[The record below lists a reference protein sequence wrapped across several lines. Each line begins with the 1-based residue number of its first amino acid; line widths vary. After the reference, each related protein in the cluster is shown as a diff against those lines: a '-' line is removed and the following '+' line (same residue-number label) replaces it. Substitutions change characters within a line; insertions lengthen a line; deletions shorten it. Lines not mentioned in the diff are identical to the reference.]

1 MAKEKK
7 IKVKKKIDWKHE
19 MALAPGY
26 IIVILWV
33 AFTFMLLG
41 WIIAASLSTTTDIFA
56 GKALKFP
63 SGLHFENYMQAWGS
77 GGVATFFTNSLL
89 YAVVSC
95 VLLILICAPA
105 AYVLARYTFI
115 GNKIIQTS
123 LVSAMGIPITMIVLP
138 LFGVV
143 ANLGILN
150 NVAASKVTLI
160 FLYVGINIPYTTIF
174 LLTFFANIS
183 STYEEAAAY
192 IEEIPKFTK
201 KHTLEHTK
209 LFLKRLG
216 NPAVDRKIVH
226 VAGTNGKG
234 SVCAYLQAILMAEGK
249 RTGFFTSPH
258 LVSVNERIR
267 MDNVQIDNKTF
278 LEVFRKVLKTVRRMV
293 EDGIEH
299 PSYFEFL
306 FGMGMT
312 AFAETDVEYII
323 LETGLGGRLDA
334 TNAVEKPVLSIITSI
349 SLDHT
354 AILGDTIR
362 KIAVEKAGIIK
373 PKVPVFFDGSNK
385 EAAEVIRTKGE
396 ELGVYCREVT
406 NHAYEIREVHRKYI
420 AFSRRSAYDK
430 DVIFQVPMCGCY
442 QAMNAELALE
452 ASEYL
457 LAGEEIHMERW
468 KQVLAQLHW
477 EGRMERIG
485 AHITVDGA
493 HNPGAMQAFVESV
506 KALDE
511 SERGEMILLFSAVS
525 DKKYDEMIEY
535 LCGNLDVKAYIVT
548 QIEDERGVPVEEL
561 ADIFRRYTDRPV
573 YCKER
578 LEDAVRTALD
588 KRGESGEIYCLGSLY
603 LVGMIKKL
611 LAGGAIDA

>member
-1 MAKEKK
+1 MMLTKKEP
-7 IKVKKKIDWKHE
+7 E
-19 MALAPGY
+19 
-26 IIVILWV
+26 
-33 AFTFMLLG
+33 TF
-41 WIIAASLSTTTDIFA
+41 
-56 GKALKFP
+56 
-63 SGLHFENYMQAWGS
+63 
-77 GGVATFFTNSLL
+77 
-89 YAVVSC
+89 
-95 VLLILICAPA
+95 
-105 AYVLARYTFI
+105 
-115 GNKIIQTS
+115 
-123 LVSAMGIPITMIVLP
+123 
-138 LFGVV
+138 
-143 ANLGILN
+143 
-150 NVAASKVTLI
+150 
-160 FLYVGINIPYTTIF
+160 
-174 LLTFFANIS
+174 
-183 STYEEAAAY
+183 TYEEAAAY

-209 LFLKRLG
+209 TFLKRLG
-216 NPAVDRKIVH
+216 NPAADRKIVH

-267 MDNVQIDNKTF
+267 VDNIQIDNETF
-278 LEVFRKVLKTVRRMV
+278 LKVFRKVLKIVRQMV

-334 TNAVEKPVLSIITSI
+334 TNAIDNPALAIITSI

-354 AILGDTIR
+354 AILGDTIE
-362 KIAVEKAGIIK
+362 KIAGEKAGIIK
-373 PKVPVFFDGSNK
+373 SGVPVFFDGSSK
-385 EAAEVIRTKGE
+385 KAAEVIKAKAS
-396 ELGVYCREVT
+396 ELGVSCREVT
-406 NHAYEIREVHRKYI
+406 KNAYEIQEVHRKYI

-457 LAGEEIHMERW
+457 LAGEEIHMDRW
-468 KQVLAQLHW
+468 KEALAELHW
-477 EGRMERIG
+477 EGRMERVG

-493 HNPGAMQAFVESV
+493 HNPGAMEAFVESV

-511 SERGEMILLFSAVS
+511 SERGEMVLLFSAVS
-525 DKKYDEMIEY
+525 DKKYDQMIEY
-535 LCGNLDVKAYIVT
+535 LCENLDVKAYVVT
-548 QIEDERGVPVEEL
+548 QIEDERGVPAEEL
-561 ADIFRRYTDRPV
+561 ADVFRRYTDRPV

-578 LEDAVRTALD
+578 LEDAVRTAMNE
-588 KRGESGEIYCLGSLY
+588 RGETGEIYCLGSLY
-603 LVGMIKKL
+603 LVGMMKKL

>member
-1 MAKEKK
+1 MMLNKKEPE
-7 IKVKKKIDWKHE
+7 V
-19 MALAPGY
+19 
-26 IIVILWV
+26 
-33 AFTFMLLG
+33 F
-41 WIIAASLSTTTDIFA
+41 
-56 GKALKFP
+56 
-63 SGLHFENYMQAWGS
+63 
-77 GGVATFFTNSLL
+77 
-89 YAVVSC
+89 
-95 VLLILICAPA
+95 
-105 AYVLARYTFI
+105 
-115 GNKIIQTS
+115 
-123 LVSAMGIPITMIVLP
+123 
-138 LFGVV
+138 
-143 ANLGILN
+143 
-150 NVAASKVTLI
+150 
-160 FLYVGINIPYTTIF
+160 
-174 LLTFFANIS
+174 
-183 STYEEAAAY
+183 TYEEAAAY

-334 TNAVEKPVLSIITSI
+334 TNAVEKPALSIITSI

-354 AILGDTIR
+354 AILGDTIE
-362 KIAVEKAGIIK
+362 KIAGEKAGIIK
-373 PKVPVFFDGSNK
+373 PGVSVFFDGSSK
-385 EAAEVIRTKGE
+385 KAAEVIKAKAS
-396 ELGVYCREVT
+396 ELGVSCREVT
-406 NHAYEIREVHRKYI
+406 KNAYEIQEVHRKYI

-457 LAGEEIHMERW
+457 LAGEEIHMDRW
-468 KQVLAQLHW
+468 KEALAELHW
-477 EGRMERIG
+477 EGRMERVG

-493 HNPGAMQAFVESV
+493 HNPGAMEAFVESV

-511 SERGEMILLFSAVS
+511 SERGEMVLLFSAVS
-525 DKKYDEMIEY
+525 DKKYDQMIEY
-535 LCGNLDVKAYIVT
+535 LCENLDVKAYVVT
-548 QIEDERGVPVEEL
+548 QIEDERGVPAEEL
-561 ADIFRRYTDRPV
+561 ADVFRRYTDRPV

-578 LEDAVRTALD
+578 LEDAVRTAMNE
-588 KRGESGEIYCLGSLY
+588 RGETGEIYCLGSLY
-603 LVGMIKKL
+603 LVGMMKKL

>member
-1 MAKEKK
+1 MLTKKEP
-7 IKVKKKIDWKHE
+7 E
-19 MALAPGY
+19 
-26 IIVILWV
+26 
-33 AFTFMLLG
+33 TF
-41 WIIAASLSTTTDIFA
+41 
-56 GKALKFP
+56 
-63 SGLHFENYMQAWGS
+63 
-77 GGVATFFTNSLL
+77 
-89 YAVVSC
+89 
-95 VLLILICAPA
+95 
-105 AYVLARYTFI
+105 
-115 GNKIIQTS
+115 
-123 LVSAMGIPITMIVLP
+123 
-138 LFGVV
+138 
-143 ANLGILN
+143 
-150 NVAASKVTLI
+150 
-160 FLYVGINIPYTTIF
+160 
-174 LLTFFANIS
+174 
-183 STYEEAAAY
+183 TYEEAAAY

-209 LFLKRLG
+209 TFLKRLG
-216 NPAVDRKIVH
+216 NPAADRKIVH

-267 MDNVQIDNKTF
+267 VDNIQIDNETF
-278 LEVFRKVLKTVRRMV
+278 LKVFRKVLKIVRQMV

-334 TNAVEKPVLSIITSI
+334 TNAIDNPALVIITSI

-354 AILGDTIR
+354 AILGDTIE
-362 KIAVEKAGIIK
+362 KIAGEKAGIIK
-373 PKVPVFFDGSNK
+373 PGVPVFFDGSSK
-385 EAAEVIRTKGE
+385 KAAEVIKAKAS
-396 ELGVYCREVT
+396 ELGVSCREVT
-406 NHAYEIREVHRKYI
+406 KNAYEIQEVHRKYI

-457 LAGEEIHMERW
+457 LAGEEIHMDRW
-468 KQVLAQLHW
+468 KEALAELHW
-477 EGRMERIG
+477 EGRMERVG

-493 HNPGAMQAFVESV
+493 HNPGAMEAFVESV

-511 SERGEMILLFSAVS
+511 SERGEMVLLFSAVS
-525 DKKYDEMIEY
+525 DKKYDQMIEY
-535 LCGNLDVKAYIVT
+535 LCENLDVKAYVVT
-548 QIEDERGVPVEEL
+548 QIEDERGVPAEEL
-561 ADIFRRYTDRPV
+561 ADVFRRYTDRPV

-578 LEDAVRTALD
+578 LEDAVRTAMNE
-588 KRGESGEIYCLGSLY
+588 RGETGEIYCLGSLY
-603 LVGMIKKL
+603 LVGMMKKL

>member
-1 MAKEKK
+1 MMLTKKEP
-7 IKVKKKIDWKHE
+7 E
-19 MALAPGY
+19 
-26 IIVILWV
+26 
-33 AFTFMLLG
+33 TF
-41 WIIAASLSTTTDIFA
+41 
-56 GKALKFP
+56 
-63 SGLHFENYMQAWGS
+63 
-77 GGVATFFTNSLL
+77 
-89 YAVVSC
+89 
-95 VLLILICAPA
+95 
-105 AYVLARYTFI
+105 
-115 GNKIIQTS
+115 
-123 LVSAMGIPITMIVLP
+123 
-138 LFGVV
+138 
-143 ANLGILN
+143 
-150 NVAASKVTLI
+150 
-160 FLYVGINIPYTTIF
+160 
-174 LLTFFANIS
+174 
-183 STYEEAAAY
+183 TYEEAAAY

-209 LFLKRLG
+209 TFLKRLG
-216 NPAVDRKIVH
+216 NPAADRKIVH

-334 TNAVEKPVLSIITSI
+334 TNAIDNPALAIITSI

-354 AILGDTIR
+354 AILGDTIE
-362 KIAVEKAGIIK
+362 KIAGEKAGIIK
-373 PKVPVFFDGSNK
+373 PGVPVFFDGSSK
-385 EAAEVIRTKGE
+385 KAAEVIKAKAS
-396 ELGVYCREVT
+396 ELGVSCREVT
-406 NHAYEIREVHRKYI
+406 KNAYEIQEVHRKYI

-457 LAGEEIHMERW
+457 LAGEEIHMDRW
-468 KQVLAQLHW
+468 KEALAELHW
-477 EGRMERIG
+477 EGRMERVG

-493 HNPGAMQAFVESV
+493 HNPGAMEAFVESV

-511 SERGEMILLFSAVS
+511 SERGEMVLLFSAVS
-525 DKKYDEMIEY
+525 DKKYDQMIEY
-535 LCGNLDVKAYIVT
+535 LCENLDVKAYVVT
-548 QIEDERGVPVEEL
+548 QIEDERGVPAEEL
-561 ADIFRRYTDRPV
+561 ADVFRRYTDRPV

-578 LEDAVRTALD
+578 LEDAVRTAMNE
-588 KRGESGEIYCLGSLY
+588 RGETGEIYCLGSLY
-603 LVGMIKKL
+603 LVGMMKKL

>member
-1 MAKEKK
+1 MLTKKEP
-7 IKVKKKIDWKHE
+7 E
-19 MALAPGY
+19 
-26 IIVILWV
+26 
-33 AFTFMLLG
+33 TF
-41 WIIAASLSTTTDIFA
+41 
-56 GKALKFP
+56 
-63 SGLHFENYMQAWGS
+63 
-77 GGVATFFTNSLL
+77 
-89 YAVVSC
+89 
-95 VLLILICAPA
+95 
-105 AYVLARYTFI
+105 
-115 GNKIIQTS
+115 
-123 LVSAMGIPITMIVLP
+123 
-138 LFGVV
+138 
-143 ANLGILN
+143 
-150 NVAASKVTLI
+150 
-160 FLYVGINIPYTTIF
+160 
-174 LLTFFANIS
+174 
-183 STYEEAAAY
+183 TYEEAAAY

-209 LFLKRLG
+209 TFLKRLG
-216 NPAVDRKIVH
+216 NPAADRKIVH

-234 SVCAYLQAILMAEGK
+234 SICAYLQAILMAEGK

-267 MDNVQIDNKTF
+267 VDNIQIDNETF
-278 LEVFRKVLKTVRRMV
+278 LKVFRKVLKIVRQMV

-334 TNAVEKPVLSIITSI
+334 TNAIDNPALAIITSI

-354 AILGDTIR
+354 AILGDTIE
-362 KIAVEKAGIIK
+362 KIAGEKAGIIK
-373 PKVPVFFDGSNK
+373 PGVPVFFDGSSK
-385 EAAEVIRTKGE
+385 KAAEVIKAKAS
-396 ELGVYCREVT
+396 ELGVSCREVT
-406 NHAYEIREVHRKYI
+406 KNAYEIQEVHRKYI

-457 LAGEEIHMERW
+457 LAGEEIHMDRW
-468 KQVLAQLHW
+468 KEALAELHW
-477 EGRMERIG
+477 EGRMERVG

-493 HNPGAMQAFVESV
+493 HNPGAMEAFVESV

-511 SERGEMILLFSAVS
+511 SERGEMVLLFSAVS
-525 DKKYDEMIEY
+525 DKKYDQMIEY
-535 LCGNLDVKAYIVT
+535 LCENLDVKAYVVT
-548 QIEDERGVPVEEL
+548 QIEDERGVPAEEL
-561 ADIFRRYTDRPV
+561 ADVFRRYTDRPV

-578 LEDAVRTALD
+578 LEDAVRTAMNE
-588 KRGESGEIYCLGSLY
+588 RGETGEIYCLGSLY
-603 LVGMIKKL
+603 LVGMMKKL

>member
-1 MAKEKK
+1 MMLTKKEP
-7 IKVKKKIDWKHE
+7 E
-19 MALAPGY
+19 
-26 IIVILWV
+26 
-33 AFTFMLLG
+33 TF
-41 WIIAASLSTTTDIFA
+41 
-56 GKALKFP
+56 
-63 SGLHFENYMQAWGS
+63 
-77 GGVATFFTNSLL
+77 
-89 YAVVSC
+89 
-95 VLLILICAPA
+95 
-105 AYVLARYTFI
+105 
-115 GNKIIQTS
+115 
-123 LVSAMGIPITMIVLP
+123 
-138 LFGVV
+138 
-143 ANLGILN
+143 
-150 NVAASKVTLI
+150 
-160 FLYVGINIPYTTIF
+160 
-174 LLTFFANIS
+174 
-183 STYEEAAAY
+183 TYEEAAAY

-209 LFLKRLG
+209 TFLKRLG
-216 NPAVDRKIVH
+216 NPAADRKIVH

-267 MDNVQIDNKTF
+267 VDNIQIDNETF
-278 LEVFRKVLKTVRRMV
+278 LKVFRKVLKIVRQMV

-334 TNAVEKPVLSIITSI
+334 TNAIDNPALAIITSI

-354 AILGDTIR
+354 AILGDTIE
-362 KIAVEKAGIIK
+362 KIAGEKAGIIK
-373 PKVPVFFDGSNK
+373 PGVPVFFDGSSK
-385 EAAEVIRTKGE
+385 KAAEVIKAKAS
-396 ELGVYCREVT
+396 ELGVSCREVT
-406 NHAYEIREVHRKYI
+406 KNAYEIQEVHRKYI

-457 LAGEEIHMERW
+457 LAGEEIHMDRW
-468 KQVLAQLHW
+468 KEALAELHW
-477 EGRMERIG
+477 EGRMERVG

-493 HNPGAMQAFVESV
+493 HNPGAMEAFVESV

-511 SERGEMILLFSAVS
+511 SERGEMVLLFSAVS
-525 DKKYDEMIEY
+525 DKKYDQMIEY
-535 LCGNLDVKAYIVT
+535 LCENLDVKAYIVT
-548 QIEDERGVPVEEL
+548 QIEDERGVSAEEL
-561 ADIFRRYTDRPV
+561 ADVFRRYTDRPV

-578 LEDAVRTALD
+578 LEDAVRTAMNE
-588 KRGESGEIYCLGSLY
+588 RGETGEIYCLGSLY
-603 LVGMIKKL
+603 LVGMMKKL

>member
-1 MAKEKK
+1 MMLTKKES
-7 IKVKKKIDWKHE
+7 E
-19 MALAPGY
+19 
-26 IIVILWV
+26 
-33 AFTFMLLG
+33 TF
-41 WIIAASLSTTTDIFA
+41 
-56 GKALKFP
+56 
-63 SGLHFENYMQAWGS
+63 
-77 GGVATFFTNSLL
+77 
-89 YAVVSC
+89 
-95 VLLILICAPA
+95 
-105 AYVLARYTFI
+105 
-115 GNKIIQTS
+115 
-123 LVSAMGIPITMIVLP
+123 
-138 LFGVV
+138 
-143 ANLGILN
+143 
-150 NVAASKVTLI
+150 
-160 FLYVGINIPYTTIF
+160 
-174 LLTFFANIS
+174 
-183 STYEEAAAY
+183 TYEEAAAY

-209 LFLKRLG
+209 TFLKRLG
-216 NPAVDRKIVH
+216 NPAADRKIVH

-267 MDNVQIDNKTF
+267 VDNIQIDNETF
-278 LEVFRKVLKTVRRMV
+278 LKVFRKVLKIVRQMV

-334 TNAVEKPVLSIITSI
+334 TNAIDNPALAIITSI

-354 AILGDTIR
+354 AILGDTIE
-362 KIAVEKAGIIK
+362 KIAGEKAGIIK
-373 PKVPVFFDGSNK
+373 PGVSVFFDGSSK
-385 EAAEVIRTKGE
+385 KAAEVIKAKAS
-396 ELGVYCREVT
+396 ELGVSCREVT
-406 NHAYEIREVHRKYI
+406 KNAYEIQEVHRKYI

-457 LAGEEIHMERW
+457 LAGEEIHMDRW
-468 KQVLAQLHW
+468 KEALAELHW
-477 EGRMERIG
+477 EGRMERVG

-493 HNPGAMQAFVESV
+493 HNPGAMEAFVESV

-511 SERGEMILLFSAVS
+511 SERGEMVLLFSAVS
-525 DKKYDEMIEY
+525 DKKYDQMIEY
-535 LCGNLDVKAYIVT
+535 LCENLDVKAYVVT
-548 QIEDERGVPVEEL
+548 QIEDERGVPAEEL
-561 ADIFRRYTDRPV
+561 ADVFRRYTDRPV

-578 LEDAVRTALD
+578 LEDAVRTAMNE
-588 KRGESGEIYCLGSLY
+588 RGETGEIYCLGSLY
-603 LVGMIKKL
+603 LVGMMKKL

>member
-1 MAKEKK
+1 MMLTKKEP
-7 IKVKKKIDWKHE
+7 E
-19 MALAPGY
+19 
-26 IIVILWV
+26 
-33 AFTFMLLG
+33 TF
-41 WIIAASLSTTTDIFA
+41 
-56 GKALKFP
+56 
-63 SGLHFENYMQAWGS
+63 
-77 GGVATFFTNSLL
+77 
-89 YAVVSC
+89 
-95 VLLILICAPA
+95 
-105 AYVLARYTFI
+105 
-115 GNKIIQTS
+115 
-123 LVSAMGIPITMIVLP
+123 
-138 LFGVV
+138 
-143 ANLGILN
+143 
-150 NVAASKVTLI
+150 
-160 FLYVGINIPYTTIF
+160 
-174 LLTFFANIS
+174 
-183 STYEEAAAY
+183 TYEEAAAY

-209 LFLKRLG
+209 TFLKRLG
-216 NPAVDRKIVH
+216 NPAADRKIVH

-267 MDNVQIDNKTF
+267 VDNIQIDNETF
-278 LEVFRKVLKTVRRMV
+278 LKVFRKVLKIVRQMV

-306 FGMGMT
+306 FGMGMI

-334 TNAVEKPVLSIITSI
+334 TNAIDNPALAIITSI

-354 AILGDTIR
+354 AILGDTIE
-362 KIAVEKAGIIK
+362 KIAGEKAGIIK
-373 PKVPVFFDGSNK
+373 PGVPVFFDGSSK
-385 EAAEVIRTKGE
+385 KAAEVIKAKAS
-396 ELGVYCREVT
+396 ELGVSCREVT
-406 NHAYEIREVHRKYI
+406 KNAYEIQEVHRKYI

-457 LAGEEIHMERW
+457 LAGEEIHMDRW
-468 KQVLAQLHW
+468 KEALAELHW
-477 EGRMERIG
+477 EGRMERVG

-493 HNPGAMQAFVESV
+493 HNPGAMEAFVESV

-511 SERGEMILLFSAVS
+511 SERGEMVLLFSAVS
-525 DKKYDEMIEY
+525 DKKYDQMIEY
-535 LCGNLDVKAYIVT
+535 LCENLDVKAYVVT
-548 QIEDERGVPVEEL
+548 QIEDERGVPAEEL
-561 ADIFRRYTDRPV
+561 ADVFRRYTDRPV

-578 LEDAVRTALD
+578 LEDAVRTAMNE
-588 KRGESGEIYCLGSLY
+588 RGETGEIYCLGSLY
-603 LVGMIKKL
+603 LVGMMKKL

>member
-1 MAKEKK
+1 MMLAKKEP
-7 IKVKKKIDWKHE
+7 E
-19 MALAPGY
+19 
-26 IIVILWV
+26 
-33 AFTFMLLG
+33 TF
-41 WIIAASLSTTTDIFA
+41 
-56 GKALKFP
+56 
-63 SGLHFENYMQAWGS
+63 
-77 GGVATFFTNSLL
+77 
-89 YAVVSC
+89 
-95 VLLILICAPA
+95 
-105 AYVLARYTFI
+105 
-115 GNKIIQTS
+115 
-123 LVSAMGIPITMIVLP
+123 
-138 LFGVV
+138 
-143 ANLGILN
+143 
-150 NVAASKVTLI
+150 
-160 FLYVGINIPYTTIF
+160 
-174 LLTFFANIS
+174 
-183 STYEEAAAY
+183 TYEEAAAY

-209 LFLKRLG
+209 TFLKRLG
-216 NPAVDRKIVH
+216 NPAADRKIVH

-267 MDNVQIDNKTF
+267 VDNIQIDNETF
-278 LEVFRKVLKTVRRMV
+278 LKVFRKVLKIVRQMV

-334 TNAVEKPVLSIITSI
+334 TNAIDNPALAIITSI

-354 AILGDTIR
+354 AILGDTIE
-362 KIAVEKAGIIK
+362 KIAGEKAGIIK
-373 PKVPVFFDGSNK
+373 PGVPVFFDGSSK
-385 EAAEVIRTKGE
+385 KAAEVIKAKAS
-396 ELGVYCREVT
+396 ELGVSCREVT
-406 NHAYEIREVHRKYI
+406 KNAYEIQEVHRKYI

-457 LAGEEIHMERW
+457 LAGEEIHMDRW
-468 KQVLAQLHW
+468 KEALAELHW
-477 EGRMERIG
+477 EGRMERVG

-493 HNPGAMQAFVESV
+493 HNPGAMEAFVESV

-511 SERGEMILLFSAVS
+511 SERGEMVLLFSAVS
-525 DKKYDEMIEY
+525 DKKYDQMIEY
-535 LCGNLDVKAYIVT
+535 LCENLDVKAYVVT
-548 QIEDERGVPVEEL
+548 QIEDERGVPAEEL
-561 ADIFRRYTDRPV
+561 ADVFRRYTDRPV

-578 LEDAVRTALD
+578 LEDAVRTAMNE
-588 KRGESGEIYCLGSLY
+588 RGETGEIYCLGSLY
-603 LVGMIKKL
+603 LVGMMKKL

>member
-1 MAKEKK
+1 MMLTKKEP
-7 IKVKKKIDWKHE
+7 E
-19 MALAPGY
+19 
-26 IIVILWV
+26 
-33 AFTFMLLG
+33 TF
-41 WIIAASLSTTTDIFA
+41 
-56 GKALKFP
+56 
-63 SGLHFENYMQAWGS
+63 
-77 GGVATFFTNSLL
+77 
-89 YAVVSC
+89 
-95 VLLILICAPA
+95 
-105 AYVLARYTFI
+105 
-115 GNKIIQTS
+115 
-123 LVSAMGIPITMIVLP
+123 
-138 LFGVV
+138 
-143 ANLGILN
+143 
-150 NVAASKVTLI
+150 
-160 FLYVGINIPYTTIF
+160 
-174 LLTFFANIS
+174 
-183 STYEEAAAY
+183 TYEEAAAY

-209 LFLKRLG
+209 TFLKRLG
-216 NPAVDRKIVH
+216 NPAADRKIVH

-267 MDNVQIDNKTF
+267 VDNIQIDNETF
-278 LEVFRKVLKTVRRMV
+278 LKVFRKVLKIVRQMV

-334 TNAVEKPVLSIITSI
+334 TNAIDNPTLAIITSI

-354 AILGDTIR
+354 AILGDTIE
-362 KIAVEKAGIIK
+362 KIAGEKAGIIK
-373 PKVPVFFDGSNK
+373 PGVPVFFDGSSK
-385 EAAEVIRTKGE
+385 KAAEVIKAKAS
-396 ELGVYCREVT
+396 ELGVSCREVT
-406 NHAYEIREVHRKYI
+406 KNAYEIQEVHRKYI

-457 LAGEEIHMERW
+457 LAGEEIHMDRW
-468 KQVLAQLHW
+468 KEALAELHW
-477 EGRMERIG
+477 EGRMERVG
-485 AHITVDGA
+485 ALITVDGA
-493 HNPGAMQAFVESV
+493 HNPGAMEAFVESV

-511 SERGEMILLFSAVS
+511 SERGEMVLLFSAVS
-525 DKKYDEMIEY
+525 DKKYDQMIEY
-535 LCGNLDVKAYIVT
+535 LCENLDVKAYVVT
-548 QIEDERGVPVEEL
+548 QIEDERGVPAEEL
-561 ADIFRRYTDRPV
+561 ADVFRRYTDRPV

-578 LEDAVRTALD
+578 LEDAVRTAMNE
-588 KRGESGEIYCLGSLY
+588 RGETGEIYCLGSLY
-603 LVGMIKKL
+603 LVGMMKKL

>member
-1 MAKEKK
+1 MMLTKKEP
-7 IKVKKKIDWKHE
+7 E
-19 MALAPGY
+19 
-26 IIVILWV
+26 
-33 AFTFMLLG
+33 TF
-41 WIIAASLSTTTDIFA
+41 
-56 GKALKFP
+56 
-63 SGLHFENYMQAWGS
+63 
-77 GGVATFFTNSLL
+77 
-89 YAVVSC
+89 
-95 VLLILICAPA
+95 
-105 AYVLARYTFI
+105 
-115 GNKIIQTS
+115 
-123 LVSAMGIPITMIVLP
+123 
-138 LFGVV
+138 
-143 ANLGILN
+143 
-150 NVAASKVTLI
+150 
-160 FLYVGINIPYTTIF
+160 
-174 LLTFFANIS
+174 
-183 STYEEAAAY
+183 TYEEAAAY

-209 LFLKRLG
+209 TFLKRLG
-216 NPAVDRKIVH
+216 NPAADRKIVH

-267 MDNVQIDNKTF
+267 VDNILIDNETF
-278 LEVFRKVLKTVRRMV
+278 LKVFRKVLKIVRQMV

-306 FGMGMT
+306 FGMGMI

-334 TNAVEKPVLSIITSI
+334 TNAIDNPALAIITSI

-354 AILGDTIR
+354 AILGDTIE
-362 KIAVEKAGIIK
+362 KIAGEKAGIIK
-373 PKVPVFFDGSNK
+373 PGVPVFFDGSSK
-385 EAAEVIRTKGE
+385 KAAEVIKAKAS
-396 ELGVYCREVT
+396 ELGVSCREVT
-406 NHAYEIREVHRKYI
+406 KNAYEIQKVHRKYI

-457 LAGEEIHMERW
+457 LAGEEIHMDRW
-468 KQVLAQLHW
+468 KEALAELHW
-477 EGRMERIG
+477 EGRMERVG

-493 HNPGAMQAFVESV
+493 HNPGAMEAFVESV

-511 SERGEMILLFSAVS
+511 SERGEMVLLFSAVS
-525 DKKYDEMIEY
+525 DKKYDQMIEY
-535 LCGNLDVKAYIVT
+535 LCENLDVKAYVVT
-548 QIEDERGVPVEEL
+548 QIEDERGVPAEEL
-561 ADIFRRYTDRPV
+561 ADVFRRYTDRPV

-578 LEDAVRTALD
+578 LEDAVRTAMNE
-588 KRGESGEIYCLGSLY
+588 RGETGEIYCLGSLY
-603 LVGMIKKL
+603 LVGMMKKL

>member
-1 MAKEKK
+1 MLTKKEP
-7 IKVKKKIDWKHE
+7 E
-19 MALAPGY
+19 
-26 IIVILWV
+26 
-33 AFTFMLLG
+33 TF
-41 WIIAASLSTTTDIFA
+41 
-56 GKALKFP
+56 
-63 SGLHFENYMQAWGS
+63 
-77 GGVATFFTNSLL
+77 
-89 YAVVSC
+89 
-95 VLLILICAPA
+95 
-105 AYVLARYTFI
+105 
-115 GNKIIQTS
+115 
-123 LVSAMGIPITMIVLP
+123 
-138 LFGVV
+138 
-143 ANLGILN
+143 
-150 NVAASKVTLI
+150 
-160 FLYVGINIPYTTIF
+160 
-174 LLTFFANIS
+174 
-183 STYEEAAAY
+183 TYEEAAAY

-209 LFLKRLG
+209 TFLKRLG
-216 NPAVDRKIVH
+216 NPAADRKIVH

-234 SVCAYLQAILMAEGK
+234 SVCAYLQAILMTEGK

-267 MDNVQIDNKTF
+267 VDNIQIDNETF
-278 LEVFRKVLKTVRRMV
+278 LKVFRKVLKIARQMV

-334 TNAVEKPVLSIITSI
+334 TNAIDNPALAIITSI

-354 AILGDTIR
+354 AILGDTIE
-362 KIAVEKAGIIK
+362 KIAGEKAGIIK
-373 PKVPVFFDGSNK
+373 PGVPVFFDGSSK
-385 EAAEVIRTKGE
+385 KAAEVIKAKAS
-396 ELGVYCREVT
+396 ELGVSCREVT
-406 NHAYEIREVHRKYI
+406 KNAYEIQEVHRKYI

-457 LAGEEIHMERW
+457 LAGEEIHMDRW
-468 KQVLAQLHW
+468 KEALAELHW
-477 EGRMERIG
+477 EGRMERVG

-493 HNPGAMQAFVESV
+493 HNPGAMEAFVESV

-511 SERGEMILLFSAVS
+511 SERGEMVLLFSAVS
-525 DKKYDEMIEY
+525 DKKYDQMIEY
-535 LCGNLDVKAYIVT
+535 LCENLDVKAYVVT
-548 QIEDERGVPVEEL
+548 QIEDERGVPAEEL
-561 ADIFRRYTDRPV
+561 ADVFRRYTDRPV

-578 LEDAVRTALD
+578 LEDAVRTAMNE
-588 KRGESGEIYCLGSLY
+588 RGETGEIYCLGSLY
-603 LVGMIKKL
+603 LVGMMKKL

>member
-1 MAKEKK
+1 MMLTKKEP
-7 IKVKKKIDWKHE
+7 E
-19 MALAPGY
+19 
-26 IIVILWV
+26 
-33 AFTFMLLG
+33 TF
-41 WIIAASLSTTTDIFA
+41 
-56 GKALKFP
+56 
-63 SGLHFENYMQAWGS
+63 
-77 GGVATFFTNSLL
+77 
-89 YAVVSC
+89 
-95 VLLILICAPA
+95 
-105 AYVLARYTFI
+105 
-115 GNKIIQTS
+115 
-123 LVSAMGIPITMIVLP
+123 
-138 LFGVV
+138 
-143 ANLGILN
+143 
-150 NVAASKVTLI
+150 
-160 FLYVGINIPYTTIF
+160 
-174 LLTFFANIS
+174 
-183 STYEEAAAY
+183 TYEEAAAY

-209 LFLKRLG
+209 TFLKRLG
-216 NPAVDRKIVH
+216 NPAADRKIVH

-267 MDNVQIDNKTF
+267 VDNIQIDNETF
-278 LEVFRKVLKTVRRMV
+278 LKVFRKVLKIVRQMV

-334 TNAVEKPVLSIITSI
+334 TNAIDNPALAIITSI

-354 AILGDTIR
+354 AILGDTIE
-362 KIAVEKAGIIK
+362 KIASEKAGIIK
-373 PKVPVFFDGSNK
+373 PGVPVFFDGSSK
-385 EAAEVIRTKGE
+385 KAAEVIKAKAS
-396 ELGVYCREVT
+396 ELGVSCREVT
-406 NHAYEIREVHRKYI
+406 KNAYEIQEVHRKYI

-457 LAGEEIHMERW
+457 LAGEEIHMDRW
-468 KQVLAQLHW
+468 KEALAELHW
-477 EGRMERIG
+477 EGRMERVG

-493 HNPGAMQAFVESV
+493 HNPGAMEAFVESV

-511 SERGEMILLFSAVS
+511 SERGEMVLLFSAVS
-525 DKKYDEMIEY
+525 DKKYDQMIEY
-535 LCGNLDVKAYIVT
+535 LCENLDVKAYVVT
-548 QIEDERGVPVEEL
+548 QIEDERGVPAEEL
-561 ADIFRRYTDRPV
+561 ADVFRRYTDRPV

-578 LEDAVRTALD
+578 LEDAVRTAMNE
-588 KRGESGEIYCLGSLY
+588 RGETGEIYCLGSLY
-603 LVGMIKKL
+603 LVGMMKKL

>member
-1 MAKEKK
+1 MLTKKEP
-7 IKVKKKIDWKHE
+7 E
-19 MALAPGY
+19 
-26 IIVILWV
+26 
-33 AFTFMLLG
+33 TF
-41 WIIAASLSTTTDIFA
+41 
-56 GKALKFP
+56 
-63 SGLHFENYMQAWGS
+63 
-77 GGVATFFTNSLL
+77 
-89 YAVVSC
+89 
-95 VLLILICAPA
+95 
-105 AYVLARYTFI
+105 
-115 GNKIIQTS
+115 
-123 LVSAMGIPITMIVLP
+123 
-138 LFGVV
+138 
-143 ANLGILN
+143 
-150 NVAASKVTLI
+150 
-160 FLYVGINIPYTTIF
+160 
-174 LLTFFANIS
+174 
-183 STYEEAAAY
+183 TYEEAAAY

-209 LFLKRLG
+209 TFLKRLG
-216 NPAVDRKIVH
+216 NPAADRKIVH

-267 MDNVQIDNKTF
+267 VDNIQIDNETF
-278 LEVFRKVLKTVRRMV
+278 LKVFRKVLKIVRQMV

-334 TNAVEKPVLSIITSI
+334 TNAIDNPALAIITSI

-354 AILGDTIR
+354 AILGDTIE
-362 KIAVEKAGIIK
+362 KIAGEKAGIIK
-373 PKVPVFFDGSNK
+373 PGVPVFFGGSSK
-385 EAAEVIRTKGE
+385 KAAEVIKAKAS
-396 ELGVYCREVT
+396 ELGVSCREVT
-406 NHAYEIREVHRKYI
+406 KNAYEIQEVHRKYI

-457 LAGEEIHMERW
+457 LAGEEIHMDRW
-468 KQVLAQLHW
+468 KEALAELHW
-477 EGRMERIG
+477 EGRMERVG

-493 HNPGAMQAFVESV
+493 HNPGAMEAFVESV

-511 SERGEMILLFSAVS
+511 SERGEMVLLFSAVS
-525 DKKYDEMIEY
+525 DKKYDQMIEY
-535 LCGNLDVKAYIVT
+535 LCENLDVKAYVVT
-548 QIEDERGVPVEEL
+548 QIEDERGVPAEEL
-561 ADIFRRYTDRPV
+561 ADVFRRYTDRPV

-578 LEDAVRTALD
+578 LEDAVRAAMNA
-588 KRGESGEIYCLGSLY
+588 RGETGEIYCLGSLY
-603 LVGMIKKL
+603 LVGMMKKL

>member
-1 MAKEKK
+1 MLTKKEP
-7 IKVKKKIDWKHE
+7 E
-19 MALAPGY
+19 
-26 IIVILWV
+26 
-33 AFTFMLLG
+33 TF
-41 WIIAASLSTTTDIFA
+41 
-56 GKALKFP
+56 
-63 SGLHFENYMQAWGS
+63 
-77 GGVATFFTNSLL
+77 
-89 YAVVSC
+89 
-95 VLLILICAPA
+95 
-105 AYVLARYTFI
+105 
-115 GNKIIQTS
+115 
-123 LVSAMGIPITMIVLP
+123 
-138 LFGVV
+138 
-143 ANLGILN
+143 
-150 NVAASKVTLI
+150 
-160 FLYVGINIPYTTIF
+160 
-174 LLTFFANIS
+174 
-183 STYEEAAAY
+183 TYEEAAAY

-209 LFLKRLG
+209 TFLKRLG
-216 NPAVDRKIVH
+216 NPAADRKIVH
-226 VAGTNGKG
+226 GAGTNGKG

-267 MDNVQIDNKTF
+267 VDNIQIDNETF
-278 LEVFRKVLKTVRRMV
+278 LKVFRKVLKIVRQMV

-334 TNAVEKPVLSIITSI
+334 TNAIDNPALAIITSI

-354 AILGDTIR
+354 AILGDTIE
-362 KIAVEKAGIIK
+362 KIAGEKAGIIK
-373 PKVPVFFDGSNK
+373 PGVPVFFDGSSK
-385 EAAEVIRTKGE
+385 KAAEVIKAKAS
-396 ELGVYCREVT
+396 ELGVSCREVT
-406 NHAYEIREVHRKYI
+406 KNAYEIQEVHRKYI

-457 LAGEEIHMERW
+457 LAGEEIHMDRW
-468 KQVLAQLHW
+468 KEALAELHW
-477 EGRMERIG
+477 EGRMERVG

-493 HNPGAMQAFVESV
+493 HNPGAMEAFVESV

-511 SERGEMILLFSAVS
+511 SERGEMVLLFSAVS
-525 DKKYDEMIEY
+525 DKKYDQMIEY
-535 LCGNLDVKAYIVT
+535 LCENLDVKAYVVT
-548 QIEDERGVPVEEL
+548 QIEDERGVPAEEL
-561 ADIFRRYTDRPV
+561 ADVFRRYTDRPV

-578 LEDAVRTALD
+578 LEDAVRTAMNE
-588 KRGESGEIYCLGSLY
+588 RGETGEIYCLGSLY
-603 LVGMIKKL
+603 LVGMMKKL

>member
-1 MAKEKK
+1 MLTKKEP
-7 IKVKKKIDWKHE
+7 E
-19 MALAPGY
+19 
-26 IIVILWV
+26 
-33 AFTFMLLG
+33 TF
-41 WIIAASLSTTTDIFA
+41 
-56 GKALKFP
+56 
-63 SGLHFENYMQAWGS
+63 
-77 GGVATFFTNSLL
+77 
-89 YAVVSC
+89 
-95 VLLILICAPA
+95 
-105 AYVLARYTFI
+105 
-115 GNKIIQTS
+115 
-123 LVSAMGIPITMIVLP
+123 
-138 LFGVV
+138 
-143 ANLGILN
+143 
-150 NVAASKVTLI
+150 
-160 FLYVGINIPYTTIF
+160 
-174 LLTFFANIS
+174 
-183 STYEEAAAY
+183 TYEEAAAY

-209 LFLKRLG
+209 TFLKRLG
-216 NPAVDRKIVH
+216 NPAADRKIVH

-267 MDNVQIDNKTF
+267 VDNIQIDNETF
-278 LEVFRKVLKTVRRMV
+278 LKVFRKVLKIVRQMV

-334 TNAVEKPVLSIITSI
+334 TNAIDNPALAIITSI

-354 AILGDTIR
+354 AILGDTIE
-362 KIAVEKAGIIK
+362 KIAGEKAGIIK
-373 PKVPVFFDGSNK
+373 PGVPVFFDGSSK
-385 EAAEVIRTKGE
+385 KAAEVIKAKAS
-396 ELGVYCREVT
+396 ELGVSCREVT
-406 NHAYEIREVHRKYI
+406 KNAYEIQEVHRKYI

-457 LAGEEIHMERW
+457 LAGEEIHMDRW
-468 KQVLAQLHW
+468 KEAFAELHW
-477 EGRMERIG
+477 EGRMERVG
-485 AHITVDGA
+485 AHIAVDGA
-493 HNPGAMQAFVESV
+493 HNPGAMEAFVESV

-511 SERGEMILLFSAVS
+511 SERGEMVLLFSAVS
-525 DKKYDEMIEY
+525 DKKYDQMIEY
-535 LCGNLDVKAYIVT
+535 LCENLDVKAYVVT
-548 QIEDERGVPVEEL
+548 QIEDERGVPAEEL
-561 ADIFRRYTDRPV
+561 ADVFRRYTDRPV

-578 LEDAVRTALD
+578 LEDAVRTAMNE
-588 KRGESGEIYCLGSLY
+588 RGKTGEIYCLGSLY
-603 LVGMIKKL
+603 LVGMMKKL

>member
-1 MAKEKK
+1 MMLTKKEP
-7 IKVKKKIDWKHE
+7 E
-19 MALAPGY
+19 
-26 IIVILWV
+26 
-33 AFTFMLLG
+33 TF
-41 WIIAASLSTTTDIFA
+41 
-56 GKALKFP
+56 
-63 SGLHFENYMQAWGS
+63 
-77 GGVATFFTNSLL
+77 
-89 YAVVSC
+89 
-95 VLLILICAPA
+95 
-105 AYVLARYTFI
+105 
-115 GNKIIQTS
+115 
-123 LVSAMGIPITMIVLP
+123 
-138 LFGVV
+138 
-143 ANLGILN
+143 
-150 NVAASKVTLI
+150 
-160 FLYVGINIPYTTIF
+160 
-174 LLTFFANIS
+174 
-183 STYEEAAAY
+183 TYEEAAAY

-209 LFLKRLG
+209 TFLKRLG
-216 NPAVDRKIVH
+216 NPAADRKIVH

-267 MDNVQIDNKTF
+267 VDNIQIDNETF
-278 LEVFRKVLKTVRRMV
+278 LKVFRKVLKIVRQMV

-306 FGMGMT
+306 FGIGMT

-334 TNAVEKPVLSIITSI
+334 TNAIDNPALAIITSI

-354 AILGDTIR
+354 AILGDTIE
-362 KIAVEKAGIIK
+362 KIAGEKAGIIK
-373 PKVPVFFDGSNK
+373 PGVPVFFDGSSK
-385 EAAEVIRTKGE
+385 KAAEVIKAKAS
-396 ELGVYCREVT
+396 ELGVSCREVT
-406 NHAYEIREVHRKYI
+406 KNAYEIQEVHRKYI

-457 LAGEEIHMERW
+457 LAGEEIHMDRW
-468 KQVLAQLHW
+468 KEALAELHW
-477 EGRMERIG
+477 EGRMERVG

-493 HNPGAMQAFVESV
+493 HNPGAMEAFVESV

-511 SERGEMILLFSAVS
+511 SERGEMVLLFSAVS
-525 DKKYDEMIEY
+525 DKKYDQMIEY
-535 LCGNLDVKAYIVT
+535 LCENLDVKAYVVT
-548 QIEDERGVPVEEL
+548 QIEDERGVPAEEL
-561 ADIFRRYTDRPV
+561 ADVFRRYTDRPV

-578 LEDAVRTALD
+578 LEDAVRTAMNE
-588 KRGESGEIYCLGSLY
+588 RGETGEIYCLGSLY
-603 LVGMIKKL
+603 LVGMMKKL

>member
-1 MAKEKK
+1 MLTKKEP
-7 IKVKKKIDWKHE
+7 E
-19 MALAPGY
+19 
-26 IIVILWV
+26 
-33 AFTFMLLG
+33 TF
-41 WIIAASLSTTTDIFA
+41 
-56 GKALKFP
+56 
-63 SGLHFENYMQAWGS
+63 
-77 GGVATFFTNSLL
+77 
-89 YAVVSC
+89 
-95 VLLILICAPA
+95 
-105 AYVLARYTFI
+105 
-115 GNKIIQTS
+115 
-123 LVSAMGIPITMIVLP
+123 
-138 LFGVV
+138 
-143 ANLGILN
+143 
-150 NVAASKVTLI
+150 
-160 FLYVGINIPYTTIF
+160 
-174 LLTFFANIS
+174 
-183 STYEEAAAY
+183 TYEEAAAY

-209 LFLKRLG
+209 TFLKRLG
-216 NPAVDRKIVH
+216 NPAADRKIVH

-267 MDNVQIDNKTF
+267 VDNIQIDNETF
-278 LEVFRKVLKTVRRMV
+278 LKVFRKVLKIVRQMV

-334 TNAVEKPVLSIITSI
+334 TNAIDNPALAIITSI

-354 AILGDTIR
+354 AILGDTIE
-362 KIAVEKAGIIK
+362 KIAGGKAGIIK
-373 PKVPVFFDGSNK
+373 PGVPVFFDGSSK
-385 EAAEVIRTKGE
+385 KAAEVIKAKAA
-396 ELGVYCREVT
+396 ELGVSCREVT
-406 NHAYEIREVHRKYI
+406 KNAYEIQEVHRKYI

-457 LAGEEIHMERW
+457 LAGEEIHMDRW
-468 KQVLAQLHW
+468 KEALAELHW
-477 EGRMERIG
+477 EGRMERVG

-493 HNPGAMQAFVESV
+493 HNPGAMEAFVESV

-511 SERGEMILLFSAVS
+511 SERREMVLLFSAVS
-525 DKKYDEMIEY
+525 DKKYDQMIEY
-535 LCGNLDVKAYIVT
+535 LCENLDVKAYVVT
-548 QIEDERGVPVEEL
+548 QIEDERGVPAEEL
-561 ADIFRRYTDRPV
+561 ADVFRRYTDRPV

-578 LEDAVRTALD
+578 LEDAVRTAMNE
-588 KRGESGEIYCLGSLY
+588 RGETGEIYCLGSLY
-603 LVGMIKKL
+603 LVGMMKKL

>member
-1 MAKEKK
+1 MMLNKKEPE
-7 IKVKKKIDWKHE
+7 V
-19 MALAPGY
+19 
-26 IIVILWV
+26 
-33 AFTFMLLG
+33 F
-41 WIIAASLSTTTDIFA
+41 
-56 GKALKFP
+56 
-63 SGLHFENYMQAWGS
+63 
-77 GGVATFFTNSLL
+77 
-89 YAVVSC
+89 
-95 VLLILICAPA
+95 
-105 AYVLARYTFI
+105 
-115 GNKIIQTS
+115 
-123 LVSAMGIPITMIVLP
+123 
-138 LFGVV
+138 
-143 ANLGILN
+143 
-150 NVAASKVTLI
+150 
-160 FLYVGINIPYTTIF
+160 
-174 LLTFFANIS
+174 
-183 STYEEAAAY
+183 TYEEAAAY

-334 TNAVEKPVLSIITSI
+334 TNAVEKPALSIITSI

-362 KIAVEKAGIIK
+362 KIAFEKAGIIK

-406 NHAYEIREVHRKYI
+406 NHAYEIQEVHRKYI

-457 LAGEEIHMERW
+457 LAGEEIHMDRW

>member
-1 MAKEKK
+1 MLTKKEP
-7 IKVKKKIDWKHE
+7 E
-19 MALAPGY
+19 
-26 IIVILWV
+26 
-33 AFTFMLLG
+33 TF
-41 WIIAASLSTTTDIFA
+41 
-56 GKALKFP
+56 
-63 SGLHFENYMQAWGS
+63 
-77 GGVATFFTNSLL
+77 
-89 YAVVSC
+89 
-95 VLLILICAPA
+95 
-105 AYVLARYTFI
+105 
-115 GNKIIQTS
+115 
-123 LVSAMGIPITMIVLP
+123 
-138 LFGVV
+138 
-143 ANLGILN
+143 
-150 NVAASKVTLI
+150 
-160 FLYVGINIPYTTIF
+160 
-174 LLTFFANIS
+174 
-183 STYEEAAAY
+183 TYEEAAAY

-209 LFLKRLG
+209 TFLKRLG
-216 NPAVDRKIVH
+216 NPAADRKIVH

-234 SVCAYLQAILMAEGK
+234 SVCAYLQAILMAERK

-267 MDNVQIDNKTF
+267 VDNIQIDNETF
-278 LEVFRKVLKTVRRMV
+278 LKVFRKVLKIVRQMV

-334 TNAVEKPVLSIITSI
+334 TNAIDNPALAIITSI

-354 AILGDTIR
+354 AILGDTIE
-362 KIAVEKAGIIK
+362 KIAGEKAGIIK
-373 PKVPVFFDGSNK
+373 PGVPVFFDGSSK
-385 EAAEVIRTKGE
+385 KAAEVIKAKAS
-396 ELGVYCREVT
+396 ELGVSCREVT
-406 NHAYEIREVHRKYI
+406 KNAYEIQEVHRKYI

-457 LAGEEIHMERW
+457 LAGEEIHMDRW
-468 KQVLAQLHW
+468 KEALAELHW
-477 EGRMERIG
+477 EGRMERVG

-493 HNPGAMQAFVESV
+493 HNPGAMEAFVESV

-511 SERGEMILLFSAVS
+511 SERGEMVLIFSAVS
-525 DKKYDEMIEY
+525 DKKYDQMIEY
-535 LCGNLDVKAYIVT
+535 LCENLDVKAYVVT
-548 QIEDERGVPVEEL
+548 QIEDERGVPAEEL
-561 ADIFRRYTDRPV
+561 ADVFRRYTDRPV

-578 LEDAVRTALD
+578 LEDAVRTAMNE
-588 KRGESGEIYCLGSLY
+588 RGETGEIYCLGSLY
-603 LVGMIKKL
+603 LVGMMKKL

>member
-1 MAKEKK
+1 MLTKKEP
-7 IKVKKKIDWKHE
+7 E
-19 MALAPGY
+19 
-26 IIVILWV
+26 
-33 AFTFMLLG
+33 TF
-41 WIIAASLSTTTDIFA
+41 
-56 GKALKFP
+56 
-63 SGLHFENYMQAWGS
+63 
-77 GGVATFFTNSLL
+77 
-89 YAVVSC
+89 
-95 VLLILICAPA
+95 
-105 AYVLARYTFI
+105 
-115 GNKIIQTS
+115 
-123 LVSAMGIPITMIVLP
+123 
-138 LFGVV
+138 
-143 ANLGILN
+143 
-150 NVAASKVTLI
+150 
-160 FLYVGINIPYTTIF
+160 
-174 LLTFFANIS
+174 
-183 STYEEAAAY
+183 TYEEAAAY

-209 LFLKRLG
+209 TFLKRLG
-216 NPAVDRKIVH
+216 NPAADRKIVH

-267 MDNVQIDNKTF
+267 VDNIQIDNETF
-278 LEVFRKVLKTVRRMV
+278 LKVFRKVLKIVRQMV

-334 TNAVEKPVLSIITSI
+334 TNAIDNPALAIITSI

-354 AILGDTIR
+354 AILGDTIE
-362 KIAVEKAGIIK
+362 KIAGEKAGIIK
-373 PKVPVFFDGSNK
+373 PGVPVFFDGSSK
-385 EAAEVIRTKGE
+385 KAAEVIKAKAS
-396 ELGVYCREVT
+396 ELGVSCREVT
-406 NHAYEIREVHRKYI
+406 KNAYEIQEVHRKYI

-457 LAGEEIHMERW
+457 LAGEEIHMDRW
-468 KQVLAQLHW
+468 KEVLAELHW
-477 EGRMERIG
+477 EGRMERVG

-493 HNPGAMQAFVESV
+493 HNPGAMEAFVESV

-511 SERGEMILLFSAVS
+511 SERREMVLLFSAVS
-525 DKKYDEMIEY
+525 DKKYDQMIEY
-535 LCGNLDVKAYIVT
+535 LCENLDVKAYVVT
-548 QIEDERGVPVEEL
+548 QIEDERGVPAEEL
-561 ADIFRRYTDRPV
+561 ADVFRRYTDRPV

-578 LEDAVRTALD
+578 LEDAVRTAMNE
-588 KRGESGEIYCLGSLY
+588 RGKTGEIYCLGSLY
-603 LVGMIKKL
+603 LVGMMKKL

>member
-1 MAKEKK
+1 MMLTKKEP
-7 IKVKKKIDWKHE
+7 E
-19 MALAPGY
+19 
-26 IIVILWV
+26 
-33 AFTFMLLG
+33 TF
-41 WIIAASLSTTTDIFA
+41 
-56 GKALKFP
+56 
-63 SGLHFENYMQAWGS
+63 
-77 GGVATFFTNSLL
+77 
-89 YAVVSC
+89 
-95 VLLILICAPA
+95 
-105 AYVLARYTFI
+105 
-115 GNKIIQTS
+115 
-123 LVSAMGIPITMIVLP
+123 
-138 LFGVV
+138 
-143 ANLGILN
+143 
-150 NVAASKVTLI
+150 
-160 FLYVGINIPYTTIF
+160 
-174 LLTFFANIS
+174 
-183 STYEEAAAY
+183 TYEEAAAY

-209 LFLKRLG
+209 TFLKRLG
-216 NPAVDRKIVH
+216 NPAADRKIVH

-267 MDNVQIDNKTF
+267 VDNIQIDNETF
-278 LEVFRKVLKTVRRMV
+278 LKVFRKVLKIVRQMV

-299 PSYFEFL
+299 PSNFEIL

-334 TNAVEKPVLSIITSI
+334 TNAIDNPALAIITSI

-354 AILGDTIR
+354 AILGDTIE
-362 KIAVEKAGIIK
+362 KIAGEKAGIIK
-373 PKVPVFFDGSNK
+373 PGVPVFFDGSSK
-385 EAAEVIRTKGE
+385 KAAEVIKAKAS
-396 ELGVYCREVT
+396 ELGVSCREVT
-406 NHAYEIREVHRKYI
+406 KNAYEIQEVHRKYI

-457 LAGEEIHMERW
+457 LAGEEIHMDRW
-468 KQVLAQLHW
+468 KEALAELHW
-477 EGRMERIG
+477 EGRMERVG

-493 HNPGAMQAFVESV
+493 HNPGAMEAFVESV

-511 SERGEMILLFSAVS
+511 SERGEMVLLFSAVS
-525 DKKYDEMIEY
+525 DKKYDQMIEY
-535 LCGNLDVKAYIVT
+535 LCENLDVKAYVVT
-548 QIEDERGVPVEEL
+548 QIEDERGVPAEEL
-561 ADIFRRYTDRPV
+561 ADVFRRYTDRPV

-578 LEDAVRTALD
+578 LEDAVRTAMNE
-588 KRGESGEIYCLGSLY
+588 RGETGEIYCLGSLY
-603 LVGMIKKL
+603 LVGMMKKL